1 MLPMR
6 FDFFPLKKLKCQE
19 NIIKL
24 SLNILYSV
32 RVSCDLSYCTQA
44 ANLWYESSKVIDIS
58 APFGIRSP

>member
-44 ANLWYESSKVIDIS
+44 ANL
-58 APFGIRSP
+58 